1 MVCMYY
7 IYFYIYYYAC
17 YYSSVRA
24 CVRVVPPSYLQ
35 RFRIRVTMYG
45 GGLRLK
51 SLVVLGLAL
60 GVRVYGLRFT
70 KFG

>member
-1 MVCMYY
+1 MVCMNY

-24 CVRVVPPSYLQ
+24 NVRACV
-35 RFRIRVTMYG
+35 RIRVTMYG